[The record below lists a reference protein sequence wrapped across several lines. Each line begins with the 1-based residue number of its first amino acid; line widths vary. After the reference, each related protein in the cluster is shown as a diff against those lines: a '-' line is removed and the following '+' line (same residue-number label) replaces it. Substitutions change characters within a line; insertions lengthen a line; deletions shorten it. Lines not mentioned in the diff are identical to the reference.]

1 MTTRLIL
8 AGLAA
13 MLAATATHAVT
24 DKIELMPGGVICDK
38 GDQVCYDQRGASV
51 PKTREMF
58 GQYAADAVQKK
69 LDKKDGWGSKKFTLS
84 NGARCS
90 IPNRVC
96 KHEQGEG
103 ERAKKITRHLF
114 ESSAPVPK

>member
-1 MTTRLIL
+1 MNNRLLL
-8 AGLAA
+8 ASVATLLATSPA
-13 MLAATATHAVT
+13 HAVN
-24 DKIELMPGGVICDK
+24 DKIELMPGGVICDR
-38 GDQVCYDQRGASV
+38 GDQICYDQRGANV
-51 PKTREMF
+51 QRTREMF

-69 LDKKDGWGSKKFTLS
+69 LGKKDEWGVKKFTLS

-96 KHEQGEG
+96 KHDQGEG

-114 ESSAPVPK
+114 EAPAPTPR

>member
-1 MTTRLIL
+1 MNTRPML

-13 MLAATATHAVT
+13 LLAASAAHAVN

-69 LDKKDGWGSKKFTLS
+69 LDKKDEWGTKKFTLS

-114 ESSAPVPK
+114 EAPVPAPR